1 MKDALKRIKNKRS
14 NEMAGTDRKRENM
27 TGGPVIVLVEP
38 QLPENI
44 GMVARAMANFGLSEL
59 RLVNPREEFPNE
71 KAIATASK
79 ADHIINGARVF
90 DSLREAISD
99 INFVFA
105 TTARERDGFKPV
117 RSAVEA
123 ADAMRIKEKS
133 GQRTAILFGR
143 ERWGLNNEEISL
155 SDEIVTFPVN
165 PAFASLNIAQ
175 AVLLMSY
182 EWMKSGLERQTD
194 TAFRNKEMEPAH
206 KATLYGLFEQ
216 LEEALDVRGYFRPK
230 ERKEIMVENLRS
242 VLTRAAFSEPE
253 IRLLRGVVSSL
264 DHFSPKLPRGAGAP
278 DHRKRTKENSN

>member
-1 MKDALKRIKNKRS
+1 
-14 NEMAGTDRKRENM
+14 M

-59 RLVNPREEFPNE
+59 RLVHPREEFPND

-79 ADHIINGARVF
+79 ADHIINGARVY
-90 DSLREAISD
+90 DTLREAISD

-123 ADAMRIKEKS
+123 AETLRIKESS
-133 GQRTAILFGR
+133 GERTAILFGR

-182 EWMKSGLERQTD
+182 EWMKSGLEKQTD
-194 TAFRNKEMEPAH
+194 TAFRNEEMEPAH
-206 KATLYGLFEQ
+206 KATLYGLFDQ
-216 LEEALDVRGYFRPK
+216 LEEALDIRGYFRPK
-230 ERKEIMVENLRS
+230 ERKEIMAENLRS

-253 IRLLRGVVSSL
+253 VRLLRGVVASL
-264 DHFSPKLPRGAGAP
+264 DHFSPKLPRGAGSP
-278 DHRKRTKENSN
+278 DHRKRAKDIDKKDE

>member
-1 MKDALKRIKNKRS
+1 
-14 NEMAGTDRKRENM
+14 MAGTDRKRENM

-79 ADHIINGARVF
+79 ADHIINGAQVF

-123 ADAMRIKEKS
+123 ADAMRIREKS

-155 SDEIVTFPVN
+155 ADEIVTFPVN

-182 EWMKSGLERQTD
+182 EWMKSGLERETD

-278 DHRKRTKENSN
+278 NHRKRTKENSN

>member
-1 MKDALKRIKNKRS
+1 
-14 NEMAGTDRKRENM
+14 MAGTDRKRENM

-79 ADHIINGARVF
+79 ADHIINGAQVF

-123 ADAMRIKEKS
+123 ADAMQIREKS
-133 GQRTAILFGR
+133 GQRTAVLFGR

-155 SDEIVTFPVN
+155 ADEIVTFPVN

-182 EWMKSGLERQTD
+182 EWMKSGLERETD